1 MRRCSSGPGQRTGW
15 GQGQPEKPPGRPL
28 GAPPLLS
35 LLASRGHGCRRTRQN
50 HGPVRE
56 RQRKRLRRHSW
67 ARAPGELGN
76 QSCPGPG
83 LGCDTV
89 SDKDGVGSGQV
100 RDSEQTQLQSSLH
113 KSISRCPP
121 ASGLPGGAA
130 PDTRPPEPPDGR
142 RHRDSR
148 GSANGTYRAGVSLRS
163 WAGLN
168 RPPAGP
174 SPGRPAWC
182 PAVRPVAGVRGG
194 GSGERASRRACSPAG
209 RRRAQRA
216 AGRGPG
222 RRPSRSERRPLEP
235 WRGAEAAGAPSCW
248 PDRVPAPN
256 TGQRSQSGFNE
267 NPQGPSRPGSPPT
280 PAPPRGRV
288 RGGGSV
294 R

>member
-1 MRRCSSGPGQRTGW
+1 M
-15 GQGQPEKPPGRPL
+15 
-28 GAPPLLS
+28 
-35 LLASRGHGCRRTRQN
+35 
-50 HGPVRE
+50 RE
-56 RQRKRLRRHSW
+56 RLRKRLRRRSW

-174 SPGRPAWC
+174 SPGRPAWR
-182 PAVRPVAGVRGG
+182 PAVCPVAGVRSGS
-194 GSGERASRRACSPAG
+194 SGERASRRACSPAG